1 MAYKTLY
8 TINIGS
14 FSMSL
19 IRSHE
24 RFIACWNTSQ
34 KVTAWRVEITY
45 KEVRL
50 QHVVA
55 KCTVCKKIPKELNT
69 ARHRQQ
75 VNPRK
80 EWTHAWNHVHLP
92 RLRTHA
98 ILGWNAAPGSRLWP
112 EQGERFPASLW
123 GRDLSGGGDQ
133 CRWTPS
139 SQVLLVSSPGGD
151 DSRFMQ
157 HRCSLVMQTVPECCW
172 KSQAGVIYPLT
183 EQIHKQ
189 KMFHWV
195 DFLSM
200 WKL

>member
-123 GRDLSGGGDQ
+123 GRDLSGGGTSADGPPHLKYCWWAHQ
-133 CRWTPS
+133 VGMTQGLCNIVAPS
-139 SQVLLVSSPGGD
+139 WCKQYLNADECPKQVS
-151 DSRFMQ
+151 
-157 HRCSLVMQTVPECCW
+157 
-172 KSQAGVIYPLT
+172 Y
-183 EQIHKQ
+183 IH
-189 KMFHWV
+189 
-195 DFLSM
+195 
-200 WKL
+200 